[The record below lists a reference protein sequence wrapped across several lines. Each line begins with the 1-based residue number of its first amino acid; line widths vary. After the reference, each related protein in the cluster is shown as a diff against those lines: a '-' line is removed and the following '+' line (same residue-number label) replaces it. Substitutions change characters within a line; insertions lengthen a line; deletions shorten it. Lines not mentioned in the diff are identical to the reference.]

1 MVAEN
6 GMEPAEECKNPPKH
20 LPQAAGRA
28 GTHMRPN
35 RAAPSREMARCR
47 FAAVVGSLAS
57 FSLMILLMFLH
68 WCPPALVSGNWV
80 IFPMRKHFQIM
91 KQSNYQCDSCPPKN
105 PH

>member
-35 RAAPSREMARCR
+35 RAALSREMARCR
-47 FAAVVGSLAS
+47 FAAVVGSLALFPLNDS
-57 FSLMILLMFLH
+57 PGVST
-68 WCPPALVSGNWV
+68 LVSPCTIIW
-80 IFPMRKHFQIM
+80 
-91 KQSNYQCDSCPPKN
+91 
-105 PH
+105 